1 MKTFKWL
8 LTAILIGTTINVNAQ
23 DGEQL
28 FKAKC
33 STCHNLEQNSTGPM
47 LQGVRQK
54 WEDAGELE
62 YLYEWVQNSTELIN
76 SGKSAMAT
84 SVKDFSP
91 TAMSPQQVSP
101 VEVDAILGYVDGWVK
116 PEEAVSPES
125 PAGKE
130 IIYKPNYASNLNLF
144 YALVTLTIFLLIAI
158 VIMSGTVIRF
168 VKSDYF
174 KKKIKDHNNTA
185 NIVILLI
192 LFTGVTA
199 TNSFALQ
206 FNGPGEAAEGAPWLL
221 IGKID
226 LYALLTVD
234 LILVGVLFYIRRMF
248 KTFLALTQPKK
259 VQAEVEEGVVLK
271 KVNQILTDVVPIEEE
286 ESILMHHEYDGI
298 RELDNNLPPWWV
310 WMFYGTIA
318 FAIIYMLNYHVFKT
332 GDLQIQEYKKEV
344 ARGDAEVEAYLK
356 SKAMNVDENNVT
368 LLEDDAALNAG
379 QSLFKVN
386 CVLCHSEN
394 GEGITGSGPNL
405 TDKNWIYGYDIKDVF
420 YTVKNGRPGGMPEHN
435 SKMNPVQMQQVA
447 SYVLSLPEKDGVEAK
462 GDIIEE

>member
-8 LTAILIGTTINVNAQ
+8 LVAILIGTTINVSAQ

-33 STCHNLEQNSTGPM
+33 NTCHNLEQKSTGPM

-62 YLYEWVQNSTELIN
+62 YLYEWVQNSAELIN

-84 SVKDFSP
+84 SIKDFSQ
-91 TAMSPQQVSP
+91 TTMSAQQVSP
-101 VEVDAILGYVDGWVK
+101 EEVDAILGYVDGWVK
-116 PEEAVSPES
+116 PEEKVSPANPVDPEV
-125 PAGKE
+125 
-130 IIYKPNYASNLNLF
+130 IYTPNYASNLNLF

-158 VIMSGTVIRF
+158 IIMSGTVIRF

-174 KKKIKDHNNTA
+174 KKKLKEHNNASKTL
-185 NIVILLI
+185 ILLV
-192 LFTGVTA
+192 LFTGFAA
-199 TNSFALQ
+199 TNSYALQ

-221 IGKID
+221 IENID
-226 LYALLTVD
+226 LYVLLTID
-234 LILVGVLFYIRRMF
+234 LFLVGVLFYVRRLF
-248 KTFLALTQPKK
+248 KTFLNLTQPKK
-259 VQAEVEEGVVLK
+259 EVVEVEESAVLK

-332 GDLQIQEYKKEV
+332 GDLQIAEYKKEV

-356 SKAMNVDENNVT
+356 SKAMNVDENSVT
-368 LLEDDAALNAG
+368 LLEDQAALSAG

-386 CVLCHSEN
+386 CVLCHSDN
-394 GEGITGSGPNL
+394 GEGMSGSGPNL
-405 TDKNWIYGYDIKDVF
+405 TDKNWIYGYDIKDIFV
-420 YTVKNGRPGGMPEHN
+420 TVRDGRPGGMPEHN
-435 SKMNPVQMQQVA
+435 SKMNPIQIQQVA
-447 SYVLSLPEKDGVEAK
+447 SYVLSLPEKDGVEPK
-462 GDIIEE
+462 GDIIEK